1 MANDVSFSIKVN
13 GTQATTTTNKV
24 RQQFYSLNDV
34 INQTG
39 KNITQV
45 NQQLS
50 TVDKTMKRPTAYD
63 TVGRADNA
71 INKFGRTIKSLRVH
85 GIDPA
90 TNSVARFINVVGGG
104 MFNTVTLT
112 ITAIMSLFYALK
124 KVNSA
129 LQDYFGALGARSDTL
144 LKISK
149 QRVKDTQEEGKQ
161 IQKVIDELKQ
171 MNEKQKLSNIEKNI
185 ALTLVQQIKNKWS
198 DVGIQIDKNTGKI
211 KNFNEVQAK
220 LNKKQIEEQSKEL
233 ETQIQLQNT
242 KLDLTLSK
250 YTGKTSIFSQI
261 LNGGNPADAFKA
273 FDIFR
278 NKSIED
284 ITALDLF
291 PGWINN
297 YDDKEAVK
305 KIDMGKL
312 FFGDTQTQKEF
323 FKQVASH
330 LTNLDAFNSL
340 NEIIDGL
347 TEKNNLQKLKD
358 ALVDPTGENVRRA
371 KQIQKSFA
379 EGRKNYDKAIE
390 QVFKIKQADDK
401 FYGEIDYQK
410 LTTEQK
416 LNAQRRRYNQADR
429 GIAEYN
435 KLAKAYEDRWK
446 DNWVV
451 LENGQ
456 VSTNNIEAVK
466 KNSEKVGSLYSEYQ
480 KIQQKYQPQINKLIA
495 SRSLYDEQKYIFDTY
510 KRQMSNK
517 FRFSPLTYSY
527 EEAHKAQQWIREEGP
542 RIEKAWD
549 ELKNKM
555 AEERQKAFDELKL
568 QGNDERWGRLVDEE
582 QNKLDEYNRDTL
594 AYNNNVKVLDYYAKE
609 RRQALS
615 QEIKLQKQ
623 LAEQRAAAIQAMQDE
638 FAELEKMV
646 AEEAKVTQQRKSFLT
661 GMGNDVIAQFMRD
674 TGQEYSLRRQQ
685 IERQI
690 MQELGVTSLNANQ
703 KSIAGRLAYIEQ
715 LQNEQQMNDRMD
727 TFKYGVKTNEL
738 ASKGGWSSS
747 VYVSGRDTIAQQN
760 LKVNQNQLKIQQQIG
775 KLLPELKKQMN
786 TLNKNLQI

>member
-50 TVDKTMKRPTAYD
+50 TVDKTMKRPTTYD

-71 INKFGRTIKSLRVH
+71 INKFGRSIKQLRVH

-104 MFNTVTLT
+104 MFNTVTLA
-112 ITAIMSLFYALK
+112 ITAIMGLFYALK

-161 IQKVIDELKQ
+161 IQKVLDELKQ

-185 ALTLVQQIKNKWS
+185 ALTLVQQIKNKWT

-211 KNFNEVQAK
+211 RNFNEVQAK

-250 YTGKTSIFSQI
+250 YTGKTSIFSQM
-261 LNGGNPADAFKA
+261 LKGGNPADAFKA

-278 NKSIED
+278 GRNIED

-297 YDDKEAVK
+297 YDSKEAVQ

-312 FFGDTQTQKEF
+312 FFGDTQTQIEF
-323 FKQVASH
+323 FKEVASH
-330 LTNLDAFNSL
+330 LTNLDAFNEL

-347 TEKNNLQKLKD
+347 IEKNNLQKTFN
-358 ALVDPTGENVRRA
+358 ALVDPSGQNVRRA
-371 KQIQKSFA
+371 KEIQKSIA
-379 EGRKNYDKAIE
+379 EAEKNAQKNFDE
-390 QVFKIKQADDK
+390 LVKIGNDSQKFADDW
-401 FYGEIDYQK
+401 
-410 LTTEQK
+410 
-416 LNAQRRRYNQADR
+416 NYNQLSTEEKLKVQRQKFDESFRNAKEFENVRDSFAQKWGDQFYER
-429 GIAEYN
+429 DGQITTQNIDAILNRNN
-435 KLAKAYEDRWK
+435 KARD
-446 DNWVV
+446 
-451 LENGQ
+451 
-456 VSTNNIEAVK
+456 
-466 KNSEKVGSLYSEYQ
+466 LYSEYQ
-480 KIQQKYQPQINKLIA
+480 KIQQKYQPEINGLIV
-495 SRSLYDEQKYIFDTY
+495 SQSMYDEQKNILDTY

-527 EEAHKAQQWIREEGP
+527 DEAHKAQQWIKEEGP

-549 ELKNKM
+549 ELKKKM

-568 QGNDERWGRLVDEE
+568 QGTDLRDAQLLDQE
-582 QNKLDEYNRDTL
+582 QNKLDEYNQDVIHMGENIKL
-594 AYNNNVKVLDYYAKE
+594 LGQYSKE
-609 RRQALS
+609 NQQALT
-615 QEIKLQKQ
+615 QITKLEKQ
-623 LAEQRAAAIQAMQDE
+623 LAEERAAAIKAMQDE
-638 FAELEKMV
+638 FAELEKLV

-703 KSIAGRLAYIEQ
+703 KRIAGRLAYIEQ
-715 LQNEQQMNDRMD
+715 LQNEKQMNDRMD

-747 VYVSGRDTIAQQN
+747 VYVSGRDSIAQQN